1 MNHAPTFM
9 RTHGPAADPITSLG
23 WTLTWIALAVIA
35 IVSIL
40 LLAGLMKRRPA
51 PNSRDELVRTPG
63 SATWIYAGTGL
74 SVVVLLFAFV
84 QTMRTLSAA
93 SGPDRRPAITVQ
105 VIGHQWWWEIRYADR
120 SGRNAFVTANEIHVP
135 VGHPVHIELLTRDVI
150 HSFWVPELAG
160 KTDLIPGRTN
170 TAWVEADQPGKFLGI
185 CGEYCGLQHAHM
197 QLTVVAEE
205 PAAFRAWWGRQ
216 LASRTPPTTPAIAD
230 GERVFLSKCSACH
243 QVRGSGAAG
252 QIGPDLTHLMTRQTI
267 AAGTLPNS
275 RGNQAGWISNPQQV
289 KPGTKM
295 PAIPLTSAE
304 LQSIL
309 GYLENLN

>member
-1 MNHAPTFM
+1 
-9 RTHGPAADPITSLG
+9 
-23 WTLTWIALAVIA
+23 
-35 IVSIL
+35 
-40 LLAGLMKRRPA
+40 MKRRPE

-63 SATWIYAGTGL
+63 STTWIYAGTGL
-74 SVVVLLFAFV
+74 SVIVLVFTFV
-84 QTMRTLSAA
+84 QTMRVLSAA
-93 SGPDRRPAITVQ
+93 SNPDRRPAITVQ
-105 VIGHQWWWEIRYADR
+105 VIGHQWWWEIRYSDR
-120 SGRNAFVTANEIHVP
+120 GGRNAFTTANEIHVP
-135 VGHPVHIELLTRDVI
+135 VGHPVRIELVTRDVI
-150 HSFWVPELAG
+150 HSFWVPELVG

-170 TAWVEADQPGKFLGI
+170 TTWVEADQPGKFLGI

-216 LASRTPPTTPAIAD
+216 LAPRTAPATRAMAD

-243 QVRGSGAAG
+243 QVRGSAAAG
-252 QIGPDLTHLMTRQTI
+252 SIGPDLTHLMTRETI

-275 RGNQAGWISNPQQV
+275 RGNQAGWISNPQGV